1 MSSISHEVFW
11 LRMRMLQANRINSA
25 SSDTAHIQLVTL
37 PSHSYILQPYSEP
50 QWNPEQLRAVFRQ
63 FRPSLSILKITI
75 LNKPT
80 GISGLGGIGELNVT
94 VVGFSC
100 GSASSSLGVFCAEV
114 SQHQQSSLLKPG
126 SKNYNIITQQVEQ
139 TAVVS

>member
-1 MSSISHEVFW
+1 
-11 LRMRMLQANRINSA
+11 MLQANRMNSA
-25 SSDTAHIQLVTL
+25 SSDTAHIQVVTL
-37 PSHSYILQPYSEP
+37 PSHSHILQPYSEP

-63 FRPSLSILKITI
+63 FRRSLSILKITI

-80 GISGLGGIGELNVT
+80 GISGQGGVGELNVT
-94 VVGFSC
+94 VVGFPHR
-100 GSASSSLGVFCAEV
+100 GAASFPPGVFCAEV

-126 SKNYNIITQQVEQ
+126 RKNYNIITQQVEQ